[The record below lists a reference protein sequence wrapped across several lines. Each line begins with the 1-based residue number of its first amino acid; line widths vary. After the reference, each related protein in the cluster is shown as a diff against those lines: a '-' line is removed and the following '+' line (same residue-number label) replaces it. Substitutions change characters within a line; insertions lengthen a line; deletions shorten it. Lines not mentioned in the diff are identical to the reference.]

1 MKSKSKQTENM
12 KYTHSMCFS
21 TDFAGYILAL
31 GALSAYNGKKRLST
45 ILPNRGQFK
54 GANLSM
60 KLIVFSPTGGTH
72 RVAVQLA
79 QSLGGVGQTID
90 LCCADAD
97 FSAVSLCADDQCIV
111 AVPAFAGRVPAIAV
125 TRLRQIQGHGA
136 AAILVAVYGN
146 RAFEDT
152 LVELQDV
159 LTEQGFQCVAGV
171 GAIAEHSIA
180 RQYGAGR
187 PNAEDL
193 EQLTSFAQQIADKL
207 ARHDHSAPALP
218 GNRPYRPYA
227 PSPMH
232 PQTDA
237 EQCTNCG
244 TCARACPVGA
254 IPLDAPQQTLETC
267 ISCMRC
273 IRVCPE
279 QARALPA
286 ALLAGITQKLQPVC
300 SQPKQN
306 ELFL

>member
-1 MKSKSKQTENM
+1 
-12 KYTHSMCFS
+12 
-21 TDFAGYILAL
+21 
-31 GALSAYNGKKRLST
+31 
-45 ILPNRGQFK
+45 
-54 GANLSM
+54 M

-79 QSLGGVGQTID
+79 QSLGGISQTID
-90 LCCADAD
+90 LCRTDTD
-97 FSAVSLCADDQCIV
+97 FSGTSLCADDQCIV

-125 TRLRQIQGHGA
+125 TRLRQMQGHGA
-136 AAILVAVYGN
+136 AAILIAVYGN

-152 LVELQDV
+152 LIELQDV

-171 GAIAEHSIA
+171 SAIAEHSIA

-187 PNAEDL
+187 PNSDDL
-193 EQLTSFAQQIADKL
+193 QQLTIFAQQIADKL
-207 ARHDHSAPALP
+207 ARHDHSAPILP

-237 EQCTNCG
+237 DKCTGCG
-244 TCARACPVGA
+244 TCARTCPVCA
-254 IPLDAPQQTLETC
+254 IPLDAPQQTHDTC

-273 IRVCPE
+273 IRICPE

-286 ALLAGITQKLQPVC
+286 PLLTGITQKLQLVC
-300 SQPKQN
+300 SEPKQN